1 METINKELLNNLKS
15 AHGKPCISVFLPTHK
30 TSPENKQD
38 QIRYKNL
45 LKELENKL
53 EKTHSSREVDKLLKP
68 FNELGVQDDFWSH
81 TGKGLALFSAP
92 DYFQS
97 VGIQIPVQE
106 QVVVAENFYTKPLQN
121 YLQTKDRFQV
131 LALSRD
137 SLKLYEGNRHELSEV
152 ILHPSVADNI
162 EDALGE
168 ELTDEHLTVASY
180 GQDGASDNR
189 MYHGHGGKK
198 DQVGI
203 DTERFF
209 RVVAK
214 DIDQYHSKPSD
225 LPLILAA
232 LPEHQ
237 PVYRKINTNHLLLKQ
252 GIELDPFGVTTD
264 KLASEA
270 WKVIEPNYKKYL
282 EELKSQ
288 FEQAQSEGLGSINL
302 KEIAKAMALGQIET
316 LMVAASV
323 KIQGVID
330 DKTTGS
336 IKTEGKAGSE
346 MKDLSEDIADE
357 VAEKGGEVIIVP
369 DESMPNKAG
378 LAAIYRYKL

>member
-1 METINKELLNNLKS
+1 METITKELLSNLKS
-15 AHGKPCISVFLPTHK
+15 AKGSPCISVFLPTHK

-45 LKELENKL
+45 LKELEHKL
-53 EKTHSSREVDKLLKP
+53 EKTHSAKETHKLLQP
-68 FNELGVQDDFWSH
+68 FNELGVQNDFWSH

-106 QVVVAENFYTKPLQN
+106 QVVVAESFYTKPLQN
-121 YLQTKDRFQV
+121 YLQTRDRFQV

-137 SLKLYEGNRHELSEV
+137 AVKLYEGNRHELSEV

-180 GQDGASDNR
+180 GQDGASDYR
-189 MYHGHGGKK
+189 MHHGHGGRKE
-198 DQVGI
+198 QVDI

-214 DIDQYHSKPSD
+214 DIDQYHSKPSG

-237 PVYRKINTNHLLLKQ
+237 PIFRRINTNKLLLKQ
-252 GIELDPFGVTTD
+252 GIEVDAFGISKH
-264 KLASEA
+264 KLAGEA
-270 WKVIEPNYKKYL
+270 WNVMEPNYQKYL
-282 EELKSQ
+282 EQLKSE

-302 KEIAKAMALGQIET
+302 EEIARAMALGQIEK

-330 DKTTGS
+330 DKTTGA
-336 IKTEGKAGSE
+336 IKTESTAGSE

-369 DESMPNKAG
+369 DEQMPNKAG
-378 LAAIYRYKL
+378 LVAIYRYKL